1 MEKLIIYTDGG
12 ARGNPGPAGIGVV
25 IQDEKGNAIKSYGD
39 TIEEA
44 TNNEA
49 EYQAVIFALKK
60 IKLLFG
66 KEKIKQMA
74 IEIRMDSELAV
85 EQLSNRYKIQEEN
98 LQKRFMQIHNLLID
112 AGGNVSFTHVPRE
125 QNRAAD
131 RLVNEALDK
140 KQGLLI
146 ETRL

>member
-25 IQDEKGNAIKSYGD
+25 IQDESGNTIKSYGEA
-39 TIEEA
+39 IGEA

-66 KEKIKQMA
+66 KEKIKRMA
-74 IEIRMDSELAV
+74 IDIRMDSELAV
-85 EQLSNRYKIQEEN
+85 EQLSNRYKIQGEN

-112 AGGNVSFTHVPRE
+112 MGGKVSFTHVPRE
-125 QNRAAD
+125 RNRAAD
-131 RLVNEALDK
+131 KLVNAALDHE
-140 KQGLLI
+140 QRTLI
-146 ETRL
+146 SN